1 VTELLAKI
9 AEPLLHPARLY
20 SASDILS
27 KPCPVP
33 PLPGVY
39 AFYFNEPP
47 ARYRH
52 TRVSPGRAACAAV
65 CGHRAKAPSAERKPE
80 QISPPKA
87 AAKKPLPG
95 QRIGLDFATDA
106 GLSAERAT
114 RDQAAPGGQRGP
126 LHLHKPGEQVLD
138 AWMRQHAFVT
148 WVETNAPWELE
159 DYLLTSAGLRL
170 PLNLDGNPCPEAVST
185 LAAIRLKA
193 RQQAD
198 RFDIVIDSGGP
209 RKLPSPRA

>member
-1 VTELLAKI
+1 MSRRPGIDTRECRRVEQHALLYVGI
-9 AEPLLHPARLY
+9 APKR
-20 SASDILS
+20 
-27 KPCPVP
+27 P
-33 PLPGVY
+33 PLSGSPSKSHLRKRLRRNHYLGNASGSTLRLTLGCLLSEQLGIKLRRVGSGG
-39 AFYFNEPP
+39 
-47 ARYRH
+47 RY
-52 TRVSPGRAACAAV
+52 T
-65 CGHRAKAPSAERKPE
+65 
-80 QISPPKA
+80 
-87 AAKKPLPG
+87 
-95 QRIGLDFATDA
+95 FTN
-106 GLSAERAT
+106 
-114 RDQAAPGGQRGP
+114 
-126 LHLHKPGEQVLD
+126 PGEQVLD